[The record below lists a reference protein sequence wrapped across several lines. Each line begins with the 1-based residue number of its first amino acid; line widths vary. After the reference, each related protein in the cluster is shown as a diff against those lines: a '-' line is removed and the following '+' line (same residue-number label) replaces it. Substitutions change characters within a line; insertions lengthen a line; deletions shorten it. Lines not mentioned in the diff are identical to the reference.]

1 MKSKPTVINA
11 LNKSS
16 SFFSSYK
23 KFHIVNVI
31 LFDAFPGVTDAFSDA
46 SVGKYSS
53 KNIVLVKVFG
63 KLLVNVYE
71 R

>member
-1 MKSKPTVINA
+1 MKSKPAVINA
-11 LNKSS
+11 LNKSRY
-16 SFFSSYK
+16 FFSSYK

-31 LFDAFPGVTDAFSDA
+31 LFYAFPGVTDAFPDA
-46 SVGKYSS
+46 SVGKYSG

>member
-1 MKSKPTVINA
+1 MKSKPAVINA

-31 LFDAFPGVTDAFSDA
+31 LFDAFPGVTDAFPDA
-46 SVGKYSS
+46 SVG
-53 KNIVLVKVFG
+53 
-63 KLLVNVYE
+63 
-71 R
+71 